1 MFVYTCVGVGHFDF
15 LCAHFLSHSRLP
27 SRASPFPG
35 VRPPRPAPHTEN
47 FSPRPPRRAPARARP
62 TARETRPPG
71 APRRRPP
78 LGLRHFIF
86 YIHGWATHSTTVQ
99 HAAHNPSRNACSTV
113 RVRDTLYTVYHHEL
127 ASTAGASPWLW
138 RAPPRALYKAAGSI
152 LEPVGSEGLR
162 SGVCGA
168 LPPLDRASS
177 EPSEASSER
186 AEPVE

>member
-35 VRPPRPAPHTEN
+35 VRPPRPAPQEKSDTGEIL
-47 FSPRPPRRAPARARP
+47 PADRP
-62 TARETRPPG
+62 RETRPPG

-78 LGLRHFIF
+78 LGLRHFIL

>member
-1 MFVYTCVGVGHFDF
+1 MTFCVHIF
-15 LCAHFLSHSRLP
+15 
-27 SRASPFPG
+27 SPTP
-35 VRPPRPAPHTEN
+35 VSRPAHLRFPEFAPRAPPHTEN
-47 FSPRPPRRAPARARP
+47 FSPRARAPPPRP

-78 LGLRHFIF
+78 LGLRHFIL